1 MTTPIPTVALYGAVN
16 AIINVLLAVNVSRTR
31 GKAQVFLGTGD
42 SEALLRASRAH
53 GNNAE
58 YVPLALLLLLIAE
71 LSGGASTPLH
81 ALGGTLT
88 VARIL
93 QAHGMLAGVIPTRVI
108 GTVLTW
114 LLIAGIAVY
123 TLILRY
129 GG

>member
-1 MTTPIPTVALYGAVN
+1 MTTPIPTIALYGAVN
-16 AIINVLLAVNVSRTR
+16 ALINVLLAVNVSRSR

-42 SEALLRASRAH
+42 SDALLRASRAH

-71 LSGGASTPLH
+71 LSGGGSTPLH

-123 TLILRY
+123 ILILRY
-129 GG
+129 GA